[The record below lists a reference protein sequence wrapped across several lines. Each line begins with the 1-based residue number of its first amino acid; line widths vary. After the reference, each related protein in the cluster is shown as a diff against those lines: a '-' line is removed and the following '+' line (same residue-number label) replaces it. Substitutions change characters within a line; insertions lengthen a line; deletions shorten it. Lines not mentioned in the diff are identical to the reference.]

1 MRQLFS
7 PIVAIALL
15 GCAATPMSVQ
25 KTVQGES
32 VLTVAPGDKWTI
44 VEFNDSGENV
54 RTLGLKLTDEPADTC
69 MSGDWRKVK
78 VVSDPARYARE
89 SAYALSRNRLEIL
102 LNTGLCDAY
111 DSYIFDKDASLG
123 RGEHVAYG
131 MFGGKTLGR
140 VVAYRTK

>member
-1 MRQLFS
+1 MA
-7 PIVAIALL
+7 VHNA
-15 GCAATPMSVQ
+15 
-25 KTVQGES
+25 VQGES
-32 VLTVAPGDKWTI
+32 VLTARPGDNWTV

-54 RTLGLKLTDEPADTC
+54 RTLGLKLTGELADTC
-69 MSGDWRKVK
+69 ISGNWRKAK
-78 VVSDPARYARE
+78 VVSDPAHYTRE
-89 SAYALSRNRLEIL
+89 PAYVLSENRLEIL

-131 MFGGKTLGR
+131 MLGGKTLGR